1 MNYIVYDLE
10 FNQDIPSFNNTIEIT
25 TKYPYEII
33 QIGAIKLDENYN
45 TVDTFNRYVKPT
57 IYSQISTF
65 ITELTG
71 ITTDQLL
78 EEDTFPS
85 IYHEFIE
92 FIGGNDSVLCIW
104 GMSDIK
110 ELFRNVEYY
119 NQDKKL
125 LPVMYIN
132 IQPYTSMHFNLPKQK
147 LLKLQTAVEMLHI
160 EMPYPFHNALHD
172 AYYTA
177 ELYKK
182 INHSSIQTLK
192 YDLTNTRVRPKQ
204 YKRAV
209 DFDMLLQQFEKMY
222 ARELSKEE
230 QEMIKLAYNMG
241 KTHQFLK

>member
-10 FNQDIPSFNNTIEIT
+10 FNQDIPSFNSTMEVT

-33 QIGAIKLDENYN
+33 QIGAVKLDENYN
-45 TVDTFNRYVKPT
+45 VVDTFNRYVKPT

-71 ITTDQLL
+71 ITTEELL

-85 IYHEFIE
+85 IYREFIR
-92 FIGGNDSVLCIW
+92 FMGTDDPVLCIW
-104 GMSDIK
+104 GMSDVK

-119 NQDKKL
+119 NQDKTL
-125 LPVMYIN
+125 LPLKYIN
-132 IQPYTSMHFNLPKQK
+132 LQPYVSMHFKLSKHQ
-147 LLKLQTAVEMLHI
+147 LLKLQTAVEMLQI
-160 EMPYPFHNALHD
+160 EMPYQFHNALHD

-177 ELYKK
+177 ELFKK
-182 INHSSIQTLK
+182 INFEAIKIQNYNQK
-192 YDLTNTRVRPKQ
+192 DSRVRPKQ
-204 YKRAV
+204 YRKAV

-222 ARELSKEE
+222 ERPLTDEE
-230 QEMIKLAYNMG
+230 QEMIKLAYKMG